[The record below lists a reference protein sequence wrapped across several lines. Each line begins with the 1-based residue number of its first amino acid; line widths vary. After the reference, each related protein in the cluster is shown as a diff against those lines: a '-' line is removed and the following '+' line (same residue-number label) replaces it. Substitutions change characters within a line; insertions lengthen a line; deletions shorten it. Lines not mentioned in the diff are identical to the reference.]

1 MKKNNT
7 NAIVSTIATIA
18 TAGTAIA
25 ATRLVYTPKKAEA
38 KARKVWER
46 ERDNIVRDLKLPTA
60 PTLVFENNKEASGVM
75 YVNTRIEYETSLF
88 TRTITKQSTDGIVHV
103 NSVAVAENINNLHAV
118 LCRNIAEEFILAL
131 LRHECRHIYQCEADF
146 NVGKVENVFSLNMDI
161 FEGHG
166 ATPEEIDANIYAI
179 CAAEN
184 KKQRL
189 VAKLNK
195 AIQDEACKLCADTSE
210 IRRYT
215 KELRNLSFFN
225 HER

>member
-1 MKKNNT
+1 MKKNAN
-7 NAIVSTIATIA
+7 NIVSTIATIA
-18 TAGTAIA
+18 TAGIAIA
-25 ATRLVYTPKKAEA
+25 ATRLVYTPKKAET
-38 KARKVWER
+38 RVIKVWER
-46 ERDNIVRDLKLPTA
+46 EKENIVRDLKLSTT
-60 PTLVFENNKEASGVM
+60 PTLVFENSKEASAVM
-75 YVNTRIEYETSLF
+75 YVNTRVEYQASMF
-88 TRTITKQSTDGIVHV
+88 TRTITKQTTDYIVHV
-103 NSVAVAENINNLHAV
+103 NSTAVAENINNLH
-118 LCRNIAEEFILAL
+118 IALHRDIADEFIIAL

-166 ATPEEIDANIYAI
+166 ATPEEVDANIYAI

-215 KELRNLSFFN
+215 KELRSLSFFN
-225 HER
+225 YDR

>member
-7 NAIVSTIATIA
+7 NAIVSAIATVA
-18 TAGTAIA
+18 TAGIAIA

-38 KARKVWER
+38 KVRKVWER
-46 ERDNIVRDLKLPTA
+46 EKDNIVRDLKLSTT
-60 PTLVFENNKEASGVM
+60 PTLAFENNKEASAVM
-75 YVNTRIEYETSLF
+75 YINTRVEYEASLF

-103 NSVAVAENINNLHAV
+103 NTVAVAENINNLHAV
-118 LCRNIAEEFILAL
+118 LYRDIADEFILAL
-131 LRHECRHIYQCEADF
+131 LRHECRHIYQCESDF
-146 NVGKVENVFSLNMDI
+146 SVGKVENVFSINMGI

-166 ATPEEIDANIYAI
+166 SSPDEIDANIYAI
-179 CAAEN
+179 CAAAN

-195 AIQDEACKLCADTSE
+195 AVQDEAGKLCAETDE